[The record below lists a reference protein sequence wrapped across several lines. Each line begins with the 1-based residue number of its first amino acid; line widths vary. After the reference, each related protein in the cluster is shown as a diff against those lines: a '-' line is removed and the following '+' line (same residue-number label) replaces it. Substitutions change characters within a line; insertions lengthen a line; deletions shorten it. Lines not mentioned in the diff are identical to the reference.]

1 MSQPNSQVGV
11 PPSAFTANVPF
22 RPNQNIQ
29 YSGRP
34 EDYSQNNRRQAHQ
47 IQQRHHGQVP
57 SNSSGVPSPS
67 ASPGARRTPPHDMS
81 KQGVRHSGQQPM
93 SVNHQQ
99 ALLYRMQPQAGQM
112 HSMGFGIPS
121 AAAPRTAPMQPAS
134 APAIAPGSAGP
145 RIMQH
150 GTASGAPFGMQNPS
164 FVPQHTMMPPAMY
177 TSRTS
182 NQYPQAA
189 PPFSFPYFPAT
200 QSVQQNQGYYPPAS
214 QIPQVSYSPQAMQT
228 QPPQSRNERKK
239 KILRIQDPTSGEDL
253 TESIL
258 RDGVVIPA
266 SSQVAGAG
274 PSSSPP
280 QHKEPE
286 SQQVQEN
293 RRIQAEFLTKVSQV
307 ASDPG
312 SSELSKRAQLED
324 GAQPK
329 GPVLAQIETS
339 SPVFTPAV
347 PAQISKPPVT
357 TEEPSADASPP
368 SAAAS
373 EAMPSEQVVVSDPKQ
388 EEQQVEEVAVE
399 STPPTTEEE
408 PVSVPVDDAKVI
420 LDAPKLE
427 KPEPVKETDVQTT
440 ELSVT
445 KLAADN
451 KKGKKKKFQ
460 ELDNKPQQVDMYE
473 AFRSTE
479 SEVTEQTAAP
489 IEEEPVASVVT
500 PATVPSTE
508 AEAPAV
514 VVATEPKVEEAKEE
528 DVKMEEAQKV
538 EKSGADEEGN
548 VVKEEQPTVSADV
561 PEVETVKP
569 EVKEQPPVFKEPAP
583 VAPIAALP
591 KEEAKTNNISEPPA
605 SSSKAA
611 TENAT
616 VEKVSKEE
624 TNEKVEDENAK
635 NKEGEPKPEDNKIGL
650 KYTYRDDQ
658 WSPLNQE
665 GKKQYDRTFLLQ
677 FQPDCTSKPQG
688 LPDIPDIVL
697 EKADVRP
704 HLDTKSMTSKG
715 PDNLFMPTYMKSPRM
730 NQQAPSFPQ
739 GNKRQSKERK
749 IISRPSASQ
758 EETLK
763 RSENAWK
770 PDSKKKKKDSEDKDD
785 DAELLRSFKSI
796 LNKLTPQNFQKLMNQ
811 TMQLPI
817 NSEERLTGVI
827 DLVFEK
833 AIMEPGFSQA
843 YANMCRVM
851 QNIEVTKADGSKVQF
866 RKLIIIKCQK
876 QFERQR
882 SDEKIEMEKK
892 RIAALSAK
900 EQEEAQAELEYQ
912 QMIAKKQIIGN
923 IRFIG
928 ELFKLSLLT
937 EKIMQGCI
945 FLLLKAKDE
954 ESLECMSKLV
964 STIGQSLDHQ
974 KGKALMD
981 QYFNQ
986 VDKIIKEK
994 KISSRI
1000 RFMLHDLKDLRDN
1013 NWKPRRNE
1021 AKPVMIDQIRKEA
1034 EMEKQKREQ
1043 EQLTS
1048 RLAPRQSSK
1057 RPQGSME
1064 KYQEDGGWNTVS
1076 GNRSTKQNVIEN
1088 PAKLK
1093 ITRQTID
1100 DNVQLGPGG
1109 RPGSLGGWGKGSSGG
1124 GGKSSSGSSEA
1135 KISQGNRFMMLG
1147 EDKQQ
1152 SRSMLPP
1159 SARDNK
1165 GRSSSGS
1172 KRSREREIDRSRER
1186 QSAIADTQRF
1196 TGSLKS
1202 RSNELDRNQEKRVE
1216 PPAAVALSEEEYEK
1230 RSRSTIKEFVSIKDF
1245 KEAIT
1250 CLEELKSPKLQH
1262 VFVRVAIED
1271 VLEKSSGM
1279 RESVGRLFHRLLQTS
1294 TISVEQFND
1303 GLNEILEFAEDM
1315 EIDIPLYW
1323 TYLGEIIGAMA
1334 AEGATNFAFLRDVV
1348 QKIPREGKSAECMAE
1363 ILKAGVNLTS
1373 ETHMAKIWKTSNFTW
1388 SLFLPSGTN
1397 IQEFVKN
1404 KKVSFTEQP
1413 VDRVSQSTPKEE
1425 TRIGNFQR
1433 DLILQFQNESL
1444 TNDEVF
1450 DFIEKSIPPDV
1461 RKTKEFIRAL
1471 VSAVCFGA
1479 VKGEGTNSR
1488 GDHELLKKRSVLMQR
1503 YIDSDAKL
1511 ELQAL
1516 FAVQHLNYSLENP
1529 PGLLRLYF
1537 DVLYDEDVISE
1548 ETFYSWRESDDAA
1561 EKTGKGIALKS
1572 VTSFYTWLEESD
1584 PPN

>member
-1 MSQPNSQVGV
+1 MKSMAGKEAGNGLGAVCSFLSQLFVQDVLSSDTLLFCIHALMAHNTEITWQCLSKILKNSFVHLESLGTSHLFKRVFQRIYDKIQGKHFSVQTR
-11 PPSAFTANVPF
+11 FMLCDLNDLEEK
-22 RPNQNIQ
+22 NQETVEAQFHTFDKI
-29 YSGRP
+29 
-34 EDYSQNNRRQAHQ
+34 RR
-47 IQQRHHGQVP
+47 
-57 SNSSGVPSPS
+57 
-67 ASPGARRTPPHDMS
+67 
-81 KQGVRHSGQQPM
+81 QQPM

-112 HSMGFGIPS
+112 NSMG
-121 AAAPRTAPMQPAS
+121 
-134 APAIAPGSAGP
+134 
-145 RIMQH
+145 
-150 GTASGAPFGMQNPS
+150 N
-164 FVPQHTMMPPAMY
+164 
-177 TSRTS
+177 
-182 NQYPQAA
+182 
-189 PPFSFPYFPAT
+189 
-200 QSVQQNQGYYPPAS
+200 
-214 QIPQVSYSPQAMQT
+214 
-228 QPPQSRNERKK
+228 
-239 KILRIQDPTSGEDL
+239 
-253 TESIL
+253 
-258 RDGVVIPA
+258 
-266 SSQVAGAG
+266 
-274 PSSSPP
+274 
-280 QHKEPE
+280 
-286 SQQVQEN
+286 N
-293 RRIQAEFLTKVSQV
+293 R
-307 ASDPG
+307 P
-312 SSELSKRAQLED
+312 
-324 GAQPK
+324 
-329 GPVLAQIETS
+329 
-339 SPVFTPAV
+339 
-347 PAQISKPPVT
+347 
-357 TEEPSADASPP
+357 
-368 SAAAS
+368 
-373 EAMPSEQVVVSDPKQ
+373 
-388 EEQQVEEVAVE
+388 
-399 STPPTTEEE
+399 
-408 PVSVPVDDAKVI
+408 
-420 LDAPKLE
+420 
-427 KPEPVKETDVQTT
+427 
-440 ELSVT
+440 
-445 KLAADN
+445 
-451 KKGKKKKFQ
+451 
-460 ELDNKPQQVDMYE
+460 
-473 AFRSTE
+473 
-479 SEVTEQTAAP
+479 
-489 IEEEPVASVVT
+489 
-500 PATVPSTE
+500 
-508 AEAPAV
+508 
-514 VVATEPKVEEAKEE
+514 
-528 DVKMEEAQKV
+528 
-538 EKSGADEEGN
+538 
-548 VVKEEQPTVSADV
+548 
-561 PEVETVKP
+561 
-569 EVKEQPPVFKEPAP
+569 
-583 VAPIAALP
+583 
-591 KEEAKTNNISEPPA
+591 
-605 SSSKAA
+605 
-611 TENAT
+611 
-616 VEKVSKEE
+616 
-624 TNEKVEDENAK
+624 
-635 NKEGEPKPEDNKIGL
+635 
-650 KYTYRDDQ
+650 
-658 WSPLNQE
+658 
-665 GKKQYDRTFLLQ
+665 
-677 FQPDCTSKPQG
+677 
-688 LPDIPDIVL
+688 
-697 EKADVRP
+697 
-704 HLDTKSMTSKG
+704 
-715 PDNLFMPTYMKSPRM
+715 
-730 NQQAPSFPQ
+730 
-739 GNKRQSKERK
+739 SKERK
-749 IISRPSASQ
+749 IIPGPSASQ
-758 EETLK
+758 EETLR

-770 PDSKKKKKDSEDKDD
+770 PYSKKKKAPEGKHDD
-785 DAELLRSFKSI
+785 EELLRRFKSI
-796 LNKLTPQNFQKLMNQ
+796 LNKLTPQNFQKLMDQ

-817 NSEERLTGVI
+817 NSEERLTGVT
-827 DLVFEK
+827 DLVFKK
-833 AIMEPGFSQA
+833 AIMEPDFSQA

-851 QNIEVTKADGSKVQF
+851 QNIEVTKADGGTVQF

-882 SDEKIEMEKK
+882 SNEQMEMEKK
-892 RIAALSAK
+892 RIAALSEK
-900 EQEEAQAELEYQ
+900 EQEEALAEFEHQ

-937 EKIMQGCI
+937 KKIMQGCI
-945 FLLLKAKDE
+945 FLLLKANDE
-954 ESLECMSKLV
+954 ESLECVSVLV
-964 STIGQSLDHQ
+964 STVGHCLDHQ

-981 QYFNQ
+981 QILNQ

-994 KISSRI
+994 KVSSGI
-1000 RFMLHDLKDLRDN
+1000 RFMLQDLKDLREN

-1034 EMEKQKREQ
+1034 EMEKQRREQ
-1043 EQLTS
+1043 KQLTA
-1048 RLAPRQSSK
+1048 RLAPQHWSNR
-1057 RPQGSME
+1057 RLGCME
-1064 KYQEDGGWNTVS
+1064 KYQDDGWNTVA
-1076 GNRSTKQNVIEN
+1076 GNRSTKQNVIDN
-1088 PAKLK
+1088 PAKLN

-1109 RPGSLGGWGKGSSGG
+1109 RPGSLGGWGKGRSGG

-1279 RESVGRLFHRLLQTS
+1279 RESVGRLFHRLLQSS
-1294 TISVEQFND
+1294 TISVEQFNY

-1315 EIDIPLYW
+1315 EREIPLYW

-1388 SLFLPSGTN
+1388 SLFLPSRTN

-1413 VDRVSQSTPKEE
+1413 VERVSQSTPKEE

-1444 TNDEVF
+1444 TNDEVK

-1461 RKTKEFIRAL
+1461 RKTKEFIRAV
-1471 VSAVCFGA
+1471 VSAMCFGA

-1548 ETFYSWRESDDAA
+1548 ETFYSWKDSDDAA

-1572 VTSFYTWLEESD
+1572 VTSFFTWLEESN
-1584 PPN
+1584 PPNYW